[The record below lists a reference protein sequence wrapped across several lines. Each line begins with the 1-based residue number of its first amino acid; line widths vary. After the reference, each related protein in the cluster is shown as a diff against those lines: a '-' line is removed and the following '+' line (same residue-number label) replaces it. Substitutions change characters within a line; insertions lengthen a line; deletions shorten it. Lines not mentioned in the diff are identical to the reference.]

1 MGDIVVGVDGSANGA
16 AALRWAVAEAALRT
30 DRVVALFAWGYI
42 PPGHAG
48 DGRTFDP
55 EYGSVD
61 ADAALVAAVEA
72 AVGPE
77 RAGGI
82 ERQVIGDVPTKA
94 LLAASAG
101 AELLVVGARG
111 IGGFQRLLL
120 GSVSEG
126 CLHHATRPLA
136 IIRSA
141 APPEPAAAGGE
152 RQTSGPARIVV
163 GVDGSDSAR
172 RAMRWALEEARLR
185 RAAVD
190 VVHAW
195 HVPYTVHSPFAGIPI
210 AIEVVEKSA
219 RGPGPG
225 GRWREPSVPADAGR
239 TDPDVRRRRLRH
251 PGRRAGCRT
260 GRARIAGPRRVQGTA
275 ARFGHPPRGPPCP
288 VPLGGHPLIH
298 GADPRPEGPLAQL
311 LRDLGPWDRSC
322 WRAMVKP

>member
-16 AALRWAVAEAALRT
+16 AALRWAVAEAALRK

-55 EYGSVD
+55 EYGRVD

-111 IGGFQRLLL
+111 VGGFQRLLL

-141 APPEPAAAGGE
+141 SPPEPAAAGE
-152 RQTSGPARIVV
+152 DRQRSGPARIVV

-195 HVPYTVHSPFAGIPI
+195 HVPYTVHSPFAGIPM

-219 RGPGPG
+219 RAVLDRVVDGEDL
-225 GRWREPSVPADAGR
+225 RRQPA
-239 TDPDVRRRRLRH
+239 PVE
-251 PGRRAGCRT
+251 
-260 GRARIAGPRRVQGTA
+260 RILVCDLVVLGS
-275 ARFGHPPRGPPCP
+275 RG
-288 VPLGGHPLIH
+288 LGGFKGLLLGSVTHHVAHHVRCPLVVI
-298 GADPRPEGPLAQL
+298 P
-311 LRDLGPWDRSC
+311 
-322 WRAMVKP
+322 

>member
-16 AALRWAVAEAALRT
+16 AALRWAVAEAALRK

-55 EYGSVD
+55 EYGRVD
-61 ADAALVAAVEA
+61 ADEALVAAVEA

-111 IGGFQRLLL
+111 VGGFQRLLL

-141 APPEPAAAGGE
+141 SPPEPAAAGEE

-185 RAAVD
+185 RVAVD

-195 HVPYTVHSPFAGIPI
+195 HVPYTVHSPFAGIPM

-219 RGPGPG
+219 RVVLDRVVDGEDLRRQPAPVERILVCGGAASAVLDAAPG
-225 GRWREPSVPADAGR
+225 ADLVVLGS
-239 TDPDVRRRRLRH
+239 
-251 PGRRAGCRT
+251 
-260 GRARIAGPRRVQGTA
+260 
-275 ARFGHPPRGPPCP
+275 RG
-288 VPLGGHPLIH
+288 LGGFKGLLLGSVTHHVAHHVLCPLVVI
-298 GADPRPEGPLAQL
+298 P
-311 LRDLGPWDRSC
+311 
-322 WRAMVKP
+322 